1 MPSLGLGVSQSNL
14 TSSTAVI
21 NGQGTEF
28 MELEETQRIQTE
40 YGLKE
45 RLQKMT

>member
-1 MPSLGLGVSQSNL
+1 MPSLGLGISQSNL

-21 NGQGTEF
+21 NGQGMEF
-28 MELEETQRIQTE
+28 MELEETWRIRTE

-45 RLQKMT
+45 RLQKMI